1 MLRWF
6 FIALILIWLGIM
18 WAVVAYALYRGWGP
32 VIRSRRQPVVRVN
45 AKVKARQGSH
55 DFNPAN
61 WQVEYVQKVLVFE
74 CEDGVDRDYEVH
86 DDLFDNVEVG
96 DDGVLAYRGEM
107 FVDFE
112 ARRPR
117 YNVDDMFKRLT
128 R

>member
-1 MLRWF
+1 
-6 FIALILIWLGIM
+6 M
-18 WAVVAYALYRGWGP
+18 WAVVVYALYRGWGP
-32 VIRSRRQPVVRVN
+32 VIRSRRQPVVRVG

-55 DFNPAN
+55 DFNPTN

-86 DDLFDNVEVG
+86 DDIFDNVEVG
-96 DDGVLAYRGEM
+96 DDGVLAYRGEV

-117 YNVDDMFKRLT
+117 HNVDDVYKRLT